1 MKLSPSPLS
10 NVLDLQLHDWSPC
23 SFLSISVF
31 SRRPQVWEK
40 AYAWLD
46 QPVPFYATAQPPCL
60 GPKASS
66 LECLVAIPSSGSHHP
81 HLHVA
86 VSITF
91 NSVLTSVRHF

>member
-1 MKLSPSPLS
+1 MTGLLVASCQS
-10 NVLDLQLHDWSPC
+10 V
-23 SFLSISVF
+23 SFPDVPKSG
-31 SRRPQVWEK
+31 EK